1 MITTH
6 VRARAST
13 TALAALLLSACG
25 GGGGESTGA
34 ASAVKVSITDA
45 PVESAQEVWVQVT
58 GIAFKPEGSAPEI
71 VQSFAPRAINL
82 LQYQQG
88 RTAVL
93 LDNVPFTA
101 GRYQWIRL
109 MIAAER
115 NVRDSYA
122 MVNGQECEL
131 IVPSGAESGLKLNR
145 GFTVPAAGSLALTLD
160 FDLRQSLHAPAGQR
174 SGTGGACTQ
183 GYLLR
188 PTIRVV
194 DDANVGAVAG
204 TVSFEAGTVPAGCLP
219 KVYLYEGSVTPDDSE
234 TTAAATPDVDP
245 LTIVGVDIPNG
256 STTGTY
262 KAAFIPAGSYTAAFT
277 CGDDT
282 DADET
287 LTFAPAAGAPV
298 TVQNNVITTQN
309 FTVPAPAPAP
319 PAPAT

>member
-1 MITTH
+1 MTIET
-6 VRARAST
+6 RIPLRAST
-13 TALAALLLSACG
+13 TALAALLLAACG
-25 GGGGESTGA
+25 GGGGESSSATG
-34 ASAVKVSITDA
+34 AVKVSITDA

-71 VQSFAPRAINL
+71 VQSFTPRALNL

-131 IVPSGAESGLKLNR
+131 TVPSGAESGLKLNR

-160 FDLRQSLHAPAGQR
+160 FDLRQSLHAPPGQR

-194 DDANVGAVAG
+194 DDANVGAIAG
-204 TVSFEAGTVPAGCLP
+204 TVTFEGGTVPTDCMP
-219 KVYLYEGSVTPDDSE
+219 KVYLYEGRVTPDDSE
-234 TTAAATPDVDP
+234 TTTAATPDVDP
-245 LTIVGVDIPNG
+245 LTVVGVEIPG
-256 STTGTY
+256 GATRGTY
-262 KAAFIPAGSYTAAFT
+262 RAAFVPAGSYTAAFS
-277 CGDDT
+277 CSDDT

-287 LTFAPAAGAPV
+287 LTWLPAAGTAV
-298 TVQNNVITTQN
+298 TVQNNVITTVD
-309 FTVPAPAPAP
+309 FAVTAPAPS
-319 PAPAT
+319 T

>member
-1 MITTH
+1 M
-6 VRARAST
+6 RAAT
-13 TALAALLLSACG
+13 TALAALLLAAC
-25 GGGGESTGA
+25 GGGGESTSVT
-34 ASAVKVSITDA
+34 SAVKVSITDA
-45 PVESAQEVWVQVT
+45 PVESAQQVVVQVT

-71 VQSFAPRAINL
+71 VQSFTPRAINL
-82 LQYQQG
+82 LEYQQG
-88 RTAVL
+88 RAAVL

-145 GFTVPAAGSLALTLD
+145 GFTVPVAGSLALTLD
-160 FDLRQSLHAPAGQR
+160 FDLRQSLHAPPGQR

-194 DDANVGAVAG
+194 DDANVGAIAG
-204 TVSFEAGTVPAGCLP
+204 TVTFEGGTAPLNCMP

-234 TTAAATPDVDP
+234 TTTTASPDVDP
-245 LTIVGVDIPNG
+245 VTIVGVVIPG
-256 STTGTY
+256 GATIGTY
-262 KAAFIPAGSYTAAFT
+262 KAAFVPAGSYTAAFS

-287 LTFAPAAGAPV
+287 LTYLPAAGTPV
-298 TVQNNVITTQN
+298 TVQNNVITTVN
-309 FTVPAPAPAP
+309 FTVPALAP
-319 PAPAT
+319 TT

>member
-1 MITTH
+1 M
-6 VRARAST
+6 RAAT
-13 TALAALLLSACG
+13 TALAALLLAAC
-25 GGGGESTGA
+25 GGGGESTSVT
-34 ASAVKVSITDA
+34 SAVKVSITDA
-45 PVESAQEVWVQVT
+45 PVESAQQVVVQVT

-71 VQSFAPRAINL
+71 VQSFTPRAINL
-82 LQYQQG
+82 LEYQQG
-88 RTAVL
+88 RAAVL

-145 GFTVPAAGSLALTLD
+145 GFTVPVAGSLALTLD
-160 FDLRQSLHAPAGQR
+160 FDLRQSLHAPPGQR

-194 DDANVGAVAG
+194 DDANVGAIAG
-204 TVSFEAGTVPAGCLP
+204 TVTFEGGTAPLNCMP

-234 TTAAATPDVDP
+234 TTTTASPDVDP
-245 LTIVGVDIPNG
+245 VTIVGVVIPG
-256 STTGTY
+256 GATIGTY
-262 KAAFIPAGSYTAAFT
+262 KAAFVPAGSYTAAFS

-282 DADET
+282 GADET
-287 LTFAPAAGAPV
+287 LTFLPAAGTPV
-298 TVQNNVITTQN
+298 TVQNNVITTVN
-309 FTVPAPAPAP
+309 FTVPALAP
-319 PAPAT
+319 TT

>member
-1 MITTH
+1 MITT
-6 VRARAST
+6 RINARASM
-13 TALAALLLSACG
+13 TALAALLLAACG
-25 GGGGESTGA
+25 GGGDESTGA
-34 ASAVKVSITDA
+34 TSTVKVSITDA
-45 PVESAQEVWVQVT
+45 PVDSAQEVVVQVT

-71 VQSFAPRAINL
+71 VQSFAPRPINL

-122 MVNGQECEL
+122 MVNGLECEL
-131 IVPSGAESGLKLNR
+131 VVPSGAESGLKLNR

-160 FDLRQSLHAPAGQR
+160 FDLRQSLHAPGGQR
-174 SGTGGACTQ
+174 SGTAGACTQ

-194 DDANVGAVAG
+194 DDANVGAIAG
-204 TVSFEAGTVPAGCLP
+204 TVTFEAGTVPEACRP
-219 KVYLYEGSVTPDDSE
+219 KVYLYEGSVTPDDAE
-234 TTAAATPDVDP
+234 PPTAATTDVDP
-245 LTIVGVDIPNG
+245 LTIVSVEIPNG
-256 STTGTY
+256 TPGTY
-262 KAAFIPAGSYTAAFT
+262 KAAFVPAGNYTAAFSCT
-277 CGDDT
+277 NDDPAV
-282 DADET
+282 DDT
-287 LTFAPAAGAPV
+287 LTFAPSAGAPV
-298 TVQNNVITTQN
+298 TVQNNVITTLN

-319 PAPAT
+319 AP